1 VVKLASPDK
10 RGYSS
15 IIREREKMSNLR
27 GHKLLTKELRK
38 LLPPLYFTEKA
49 NVKPLA
55 VVKFF
60 SPYTGWKWYA
70 TEFDG
75 EDIFFGL
82 VVGFA
87 TELGYFSLKEL
98 EEVKVFGNVPA
109 VERDLSF
116 EPTPLDQIKEELE
129 KV

>member
-1 VVKLASPDK
+1 
-10 RGYSS
+10 
-15 IIREREKMSNLR
+15 MSNLR

-49 NVKPLA
+49 NVQPLA

-60 SPYTGWKWYA
+60 SPYTGWQWYA

>member
-1 VVKLASPDK
+1 MTDK
-10 RGYSS
+10 
-15 IIREREKMSNLR
+15 R

-38 LLPPLYFTEKA
+38 LLPPLYFTEKK

-75 EDIFFGL
+75 EDTFFGW
-82 VVGFA
+82 VQGFEN
-87 TELGYFSLKEL
+87 ELGYFSLKEL
-98 EEVKVFGNVPA
+98 ETVTVMGDVPA
-109 VERDLSF
+109 IERDLSF
-116 EPTPLDQIKEELE
+116 QPTPLSEIQAEAND
-129 KV
+129 

>member
-1 VVKLASPDK
+1 MVKLASPDK

-38 LLPPLYFTEKA
+38 QLPPLYFTEKN

-109 VERDLSF
+109 IERDLSF
-116 EPTPLDQIKEELE
+116 EPTPLGQIREELE

>member
-1 VVKLASPDK
+1 MVKLASPDK

>member
-1 VVKLASPDK
+1 
-10 RGYSS
+10 
-15 IIREREKMSNLR
+15 MSNLR

-38 LLPPLYFTEKA
+38 QLPPLYFTEKA

-116 EPTPLDQIKEELE
+116 EPTPLDQIIEELE

>member
-1 VVKLASPDK
+1 MKD
-10 RGYSS
+10 
-15 IIREREKMSNLR
+15 LR

-38 LLPPLYFTEKA
+38 KLPPLYFTEKS

-60 SPYTGWKWYA
+60 SPYTGWKWFA

-82 VVGFA
+82 VKGFE

-98 EEVKVFGNVPA
+98 EEVRVFGDVPA
-109 VERDLSF
+109 IERDLSF
-116 EPTPLDQIKEELE
+116 QPTLLSEIQSELQDQI
-129 KV
+129 

>member
-1 VVKLASPDK
+1 MVKLASPDK

-38 LLPPLYFTEKA
+38 QLPPLYFTEKN

-82 VVGFA
+82 VVGFE
-87 TELGYFSLKEL
+87 TELGYISLKEL

-109 VERDLSF
+109 IERDLSF
-116 EPTPLDQIKEELE
+116 EPTPLEQIRE
-129 KV
+129 

>member
-1 VVKLASPDK
+1 MVKLASPDK

-38 LLPPLYFTEKA
+38 QLPPLYFTEKN

-82 VVGFA
+82 VVGFE

-116 EPTPLDQIKEELE
+116 EPTPLEQIREELE

>member
-1 VVKLASPDK
+1 MVKLASPDK

-116 EPTPLDQIKEELE
+116 EPTPLDQIREELE

>member
-1 VVKLASPDK
+1 
-10 RGYSS
+10 
-15 IIREREKMSNLR
+15 MSNLR

-38 LLPPLYFTEKA
+38 QLPALYFTEKN

-98 EEVKVFGNVPA
+98 EEVVVFGNVPA

-116 EPTPLDQIKEELE
+116 EPTPLEEIQKELHE
-129 KV
+129 V

>member
-116 EPTPLDQIKEELE
+116 EPTPLDQIREELE

>member
-1 VVKLASPDK
+1 MTDK
-10 RGYSS
+10 
-15 IIREREKMSNLR
+15 R

-38 LLPPLYFTEKA
+38 LLPPLYFTEKK

-60 SPYTGWKWYA
+60 SPSTGWKWYA

-75 EDIFFGL
+75 EDTFFGL
-82 VVGFA
+82 VVGFE
-87 TELGYFSLKEL
+87 TEIGYFSLKEL
-98 EEVKVFGNVPA
+98 EQVRVFGDVPA

-116 EPTPLDQIKEELE
+116 QPTPLAEIKTEL
-129 KV
+129 VNQN